1 VCHDRPR
8 RTPRRR
14 FRVAYGQ
21 VLSDRSGQLRERMTR
36 SQALLDDL
44 DDHLDDATWREEIA
58 PQRVAHRP
66 AMRAGR

>member
-1 VCHDRPR
+1 
-8 RTPRRR
+8 
-14 FRVAYGQ
+14 
-21 VLSDRSGQLRERMTR
+21 MTR